1 MLRPPLFGSAPFALS
16 VLDGG
21 LTGVGSSARDVLDA
35 VIAAAR
41 VADARGYHRFWM
53 SEHHAM
59 PGASIASPQLM
70 AARLI
75 GETQRI
81 RLGAGGVML
90 PNHAPLVIAE
100 HFGMLEAL
108 APGRID
114 LGVGRAPGTDHTT
127 AAALRRDESANA
139 AFPQQVQE
147 LAAFLDDDPASVGY
161 PGVHAVPG
169 RWQEAQNATGETPS
183 APEMWVLG
191 SSLYSAHLAAALGRP
206 YAFALQFGS
215 PDAPEALEVYR
226 QRFRPSPALNAPYA
240 LVSVGAIAE
249 DGAAR
254 ARAEST
260 TAAMGMMRM
269 FQGQTFALLPP
280 DAVREHPASPAQRH
294 FLDEWTDRTLHGTAA
309 DVARGLEDLHSAT
322 GADEVMLV
330 VGSHDVHSRSTT
342 LERIADHY
350 GQPELRA

>member
-1 MLRPPLFGSAPFALS
+1 MLRPPFFGDAPFALS

-75 GETQRI
+75 SETHRI

-100 HFGMLEAL
+100 NFGMLEAL

-139 AFPQQVQE
+139 AFPHQVQE
-147 LAAFLDDDPASVGY
+147 LAAFLDDNPASVGH

-169 RWQEAQNATGETPS
+169 RWQEAQNATDETPS
-183 APEMWVLG
+183 GPEMWILG

-215 PDAPEALEVYR
+215 QDAPQALEVYR
-226 QRFRPSPALNAPYA
+226 QRFRSSAALNAPYA
-240 LVSVGAIAE
+240 LVSVGAIA
-249 DGAAR
+249 DNGAAR

-260 TAAMGMMRM
+260 TAAMGMLRM
-269 FQGQTFALLPP
+269 FQGETFALPSP
-280 DAVREHPASPAQRH
+280 DVVRGYAASPAQRQ
-294 FLDEWTDRTLHGTAA
+294 FLDQWTDRTLHGTAA
-309 DVARGLEDLHSAT
+309 DVARGLEDLHAST
-322 GADEVMLV
+322 GTDEVMLV
-330 VGSHDVHSRSTT
+330 VGSHHLHSRSTT
-342 LERIADHY
+342 LEGIADHY
-350 GQPELRA
+350 AQPAHRP